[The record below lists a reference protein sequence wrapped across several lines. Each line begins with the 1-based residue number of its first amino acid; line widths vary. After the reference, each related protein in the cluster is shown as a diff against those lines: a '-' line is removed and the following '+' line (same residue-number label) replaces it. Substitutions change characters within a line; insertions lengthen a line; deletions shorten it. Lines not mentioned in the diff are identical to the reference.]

1 MSIGRNKIKSAAD
14 LIKWLKLEET
24 NFNDCNPINLMSSVY
39 SSVKEI
45 WENVDLDN
53 YTDHGLKHSYK
64 IIDYFLQL
72 DKSLYEW
79 SDYEKFVFA
88 ISSLIHDIGMQY
100 KKWGYSV
107 ELPSCV
113 PQLPL
118 SQDDIRKYHTTT
130 GFELIEKQLD
140 KSYKSGFPKRMFDDM
155 SHGQKNV
162 MFQAQHIAFSH
173 SGDKYL
179 NKLIIK
185 DDETWKEKNDYQGYR
200 FRPRLLAG
208 ILRICDELDGDFE
221 RIPQPNRITACN
233 LKNDTR
239 IHWSACLFVEKI
251 QLDVVDR
258 TVNINVRW
266 QAPDKSTKELQ
277 KEIKDFLRE
286 FKIMKIQ
293 KEIDYVNGFFI
304 KCNEKNHCIV
314 TKNMYVNQL
323 SPNPIFAKFSMEKKL
338 IENILYHRIISKE
351 KIGISKSEPH
361 GFLEKKSTIKK
372 DYFYRNGRKVKTYYK
387 TARKLKDLKLDKL
400 LENWF
405 EKNRE
410 TGHYKLINGDHTDTY
425 LYCRS
430 LVSNQDLLNRL
441 TKNIWKLHKG
451 HNIKNI
457 LAIGTSAIPI
467 AVNLSFRFK
476 CSLTYTVWSKK
487 FFDKIYLRKSLKTNT
502 IKGGRYHFSELI
514 PSIREGENILLVDD
528 VISSG
533 RIVVEILNLIN
544 KVCKKE
550 IGKIYHHA
558 IFGLGNRIFIK
569 DKRIAEYTCTKHIRN
584 IMYAS
589 SKKECTFCKDGWIF
603 QKEEDMF

>member
-1 MSIGRNKIKSAAD
+1 MSIGRNKIKSVAD

-24 NFNDCNPINLMSSVY
+24 NFHDCDPINLMSSVY
-39 SSVKEI
+39 ASVKEI
-45 WENVDLDN
+45 WKNVDLNN
-53 YTDHGLKHSYK
+53 YTDHGLKHSYT

-72 DKSLYEW
+72 DESLYEW
-79 SDYEKFVFA
+79 SAYEKFVFA

-100 KKWGYSV
+100 NKWGYLV
-107 ELPSCV
+107 EVSSGV
-113 PQLPL
+113 PKLPL
-118 SQDDIRKYHTTT
+118 SPDDIRKYHTIT
-130 GFELIEKQLD
+130 GFELIEKQLN
-140 KSYKSGFPKRMFDDM
+140 SSLISGFPKKMFDNK
-155 SHGQKNV
+155 SHGHKNV

-173 SGDKYL
+173 SGDNYI
-179 NKLIIK
+179 NKLIN
-185 DDETWKEKNDYQGYR
+185 DNETWKMKKDYQGDVY
-200 FRPRLLAG
+200 RPRLLAG
-208 ILRICDELDGDFE
+208 ILRICDELDGNFE
-221 RIPQPNRITACN
+221 RIPEPNRITACN
-233 LKNDTR
+233 LENDTR

-258 TVNINVRW
+258 TVNINIRW
-266 QAPDKSTKELQ
+266 QAPDKSTKKLQ

-286 FKIMKIQ
+286 FKTRKIQ
-293 KEIDYVNGFFI
+293 KEIDYVNDFFI
-304 KCNEKNHCIV
+304 ECNEKKHCIV
-314 TKNMYVNQL
+314 TKNMYVNEL
-323 SPNPIFAKFSMEKKL
+323 SQKPIFAKFSMEKKL

-351 KIGISKSEPH
+351 KIGISKSKLPV
-361 GFLEKKSTIKK
+361 FLERKSTIKK
-372 DYFYRNGRKVKTYYK
+372 DDFYKNVKKVKTYYK
-387 TARKLKDLKLDKL
+387 TARSLKDPKLDKL

-430 LVSNQDLLNRL
+430 LVSDQDLLHRL

-451 HNIKNI
+451 NNIKNI

-467 AVNLSFRFK
+467 AVNLSFCFK

-487 FFDKIYLRKSLKTNT
+487 FFDKIHLRKSIKTNT
-502 IKGGRYHFSELI
+502 IKRGRYHYSELI

-533 RIVVEILNLIN
+533 RIVVEILNLIE
-544 KVCKKE
+544 KE
-550 IGKIYHHA
+550 YEKNIGKFYHHA
-558 IFGLGNRIFIK
+558 IFGLGNRIFIE